1 MVAVA
6 CLPCLKVYFTD
17 FVRLFCNVVPL
28 SVRALT
34 YCISFST
41 PPPPPPPVL
50 PSPFFL
56 TTFLTGFG
64 VVLNSWQVRR
74 TVVTRVHEAVKALA
88 LCHNVTP
95 VSEDINGD
103 QATRL
108 RIDSVT
114 SDESDAEVREGRED
128 KIVTY
133 QASSPD
139 EVRRR
144 GNG

>member
-1 MVAVA
+1 M
-6 CLPCLKVYFTD
+6 
-17 FVRLFCNVVPL
+17 
-28 SVRALT
+28 
-34 YCISFST
+34 
-41 PPPPPPPVL
+41 
-50 PSPFFL
+50 
-56 TTFLTGFG
+56 
-64 VVLNSWQVRR
+64 RR

-139 EVRRR
+139 EVRRT
-144 GNG
+144 GNV